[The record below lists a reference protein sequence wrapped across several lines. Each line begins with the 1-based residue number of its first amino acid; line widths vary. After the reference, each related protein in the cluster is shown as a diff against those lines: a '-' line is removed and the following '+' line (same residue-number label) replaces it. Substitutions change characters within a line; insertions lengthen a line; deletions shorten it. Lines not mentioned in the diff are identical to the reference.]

1 MDFEP
6 FQVALAVARALDE
19 CGVRYVVGGSV
30 ASSLSG
36 EPRSTLDVDLVVAM
50 RAGDV
55 EPLVAALG
63 DDFHADAEAV
73 HRAVRRRSS
82 VNVFHHATS
91 TKVDLF
97 VLGGSPLDEQAMSR
111 RVRVQVAA
119 DPDRFLYV
127 YTPEDILLQK
137 LRWYRLGGEVSDR
150 QWRDVLGIIA
160 VQDRALDDAY
170 LQSGA
175 VLLAVTDLLDRALQ
189 EARPARPDPNQ

>member
-73 HRAVRRRSS
+73 HRAVHRRSS

-97 VLGGSPLDEQAMSR
+97 MVGGSPLDEQAMSR

-160 VQDRALDDAY
+160 VQGEDLDDAY
-170 LQSGA
+170 LRRGA
-175 VLLAVTDLLDRALQ
+175 DLLAVTDLLDRALQ
-189 EARPARPDPNQ
+189 AARSARSDPSQ

>member
-1 MDFEP
+1 
-6 FQVALAVARALDE
+6 
-19 CGVRYVVGGSV
+19 
-30 ASSLSG
+30 
-36 EPRSTLDVDLVVAM
+36 
-50 RAGDV
+50 
-55 EPLVAALG
+55 
-63 DDFHADAEAV
+63 
-73 HRAVRRRSS
+73 
-82 VNVFHHATS
+82 
-91 TKVDLF
+91 
-97 VLGGSPLDEQAMSR
+97 MSR

-170 LQSGA
+170 LRSGA
-175 VLLAVTDLLDRALQ
+175 DLLAVTDLLDRALR

>member
-97 VLGGSPLDEQAMSR
+97 VVGGSPLDEQAMSR

-160 VQDRALDDAY
+160 VQGEDLDDAY
-170 LQSGA
+170 LRRGA
-175 VLLAVTDLLDRALQ
+175 DLLVVTDLLDRALQ
-189 EARPARPDPNQ
+189 AARSARSDPSR

>member
-6 FQVALAVARALDE
+6 FLVALSVARALDR
-19 CGVRYVVGGSV
+19 CGLRYVVGGSV

-36 EPRSTLDVDLVVAM
+36 EPRSTLDVDLVVAIQ
-50 RAGDV
+50 AADV
-55 EPLVAALG
+55 EPLLAALG
-63 DDFHADAEAV
+63 DGFHADAEAV

-82 VNVFHHATS
+82 VNVFHHATA

-111 RVRVQVAA
+111 RVRVQVATT
-119 DPDRFLYV
+119 PDQFLYV

-137 LRWYRLGGEVSDR
+137 LWWYRLGGEVSDR

-160 VQDRALDDAY
+160 VQGEDLDDAY
-170 LQSGA
+170 LRSGA
-175 VLLAVTDLLDRALQ
+175 DLLAVTDLLARALQ
-189 EARPARPDPNQ
+189 EARSARPDPNQ